1 MKIALLSD
9 IHGNLRALE
18 TVLAHIERWKPEHVI
33 VAGDVVN
40 RGPCSRACLQL
51 VLERVQ
57 HHGWQF
63 LRGNHEDYLL
73 HAASP
78 EFPTH
83 PPASEYLRLPS
94 WSCHQDVRE
103 LVHTLADLPY
113 QTSLTAPN
121 GGLLTVV
128 HGSMQG
134 TRIGVYPET
143 DNEKLTPLVAK
154 GVQVFACA
162 HTHRAFQ
169 RFFLQDKQST
179 LIVNIGSVGLP
190 FDGDTRAGYAQ
201 LTWQAG
207 RWSARLIRLEYDMA
221 QAERDFATTGYLVGG
236 GALAQVVL
244 RELQLAVPMLSSFDS
259 RFSKAILSSEIS
271 VEQAVKIWLA
281 QYPDSFS

>member
-18 TVLAHIERWKPEHVI
+18 AVLAHIEHWKPEHVI

-40 RGPCSRACLQL
+40 RGPHSRACLEL
-51 VLERVQ
+51 ILARVQ

-78 EFPTH
+78 EFPTS

-94 WSCHQDVRE
+94 WSYHHDVRE
-103 LVHTLADLPY
+103 LVHSFADLPY
-113 QTSLTAPN
+113 QTNLATPD

-143 DNEKLTPLVAK
+143 DNEQLSPLVAAEA
-154 GVQVFACA
+154 QVFACA

-169 RFFLQDKQST
+169 RFFWRDKQPT

-201 LTWQAG
+201 LTWRAG
-207 RWSARLIRLEYDMA
+207 RWSTRLIRLEYDLA
-221 QAERDFATTGYLVGG
+221 QAERDFIEAGYLAGA
-236 GALAQVVL
+236 GALARVVL

-281 QYPDSFS
+281 QYPE